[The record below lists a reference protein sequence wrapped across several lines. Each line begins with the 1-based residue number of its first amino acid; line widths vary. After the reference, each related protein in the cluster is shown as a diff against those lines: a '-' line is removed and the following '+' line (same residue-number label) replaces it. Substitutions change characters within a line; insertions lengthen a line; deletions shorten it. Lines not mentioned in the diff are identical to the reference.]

1 LIRHVTPPAL
11 ANAVSREA
19 DFLGMGAGTMR
30 VVLAGLLIAGGLAGS
45 DAIATDGTAD
55 MAPPPPVAVQ
65 QDRIT
70 GEFVGVSAEHALRQI
85 ADATGA
91 DVVGT
96 VLEGRQ
102 VTVKL
107 DDVPLEAAL
116 QRILGTQSFS
126 LVFEAD
132 GGLRRIRLI
141 NATAPAP
148 GAPRSA
154 APAPMPAVSNAAQF
168 MQLEVPISTVGPL
181 AEKLGPSGKATM
193 GQLFDLA
200 ARSDDAGT
208 RVAAVDASMAAIE
221 RDSNLQGS
229 IDSMLTGLD
238 DQSLAM
244 LIRSTAGERAS
255 ELMSRILSRTR
266 RPEFR
271 QRIVNTLRALR
282 EVQSQS

>member
-1 LIRHVTPPAL
+1 M
-11 ANAVSREA
+11 
-19 DFLGMGAGTMR
+19 GMVGAGTMR
-30 VVLAGLLIAGGLAGS
+30 VVLAGLLVAGGLVGS
-45 DAIATDGTAD
+45 NAIATDGTAD
-55 MAPPPPVAVQ
+55 IAPPPPVAVQ

-102 VTVKL
+102 ITVKL
-107 DDVPLEAAL
+107 DDVPLEVAL

-141 NATAPAP
+141 NAPTAPAP
-148 GAPRSA
+148 GATRAA
-154 APAPMPAVSNAAQF
+154 APGPMPAVSNPAQF

-181 AEKLGPSGKATM
+181 AEKLGPGGKATM

-221 RDSNLQGS
+221 RDTNLQGS
-229 IDSMLTGLD
+229 SDSMLTGLD

-244 LIRSTAGERAS
+244 LIRSTAGDRAN

>member
-1 LIRHVTPPAL
+1 MARWRDARRRHLRREQRRDAFEQL
-11 ANAVSREA
+11 AIGGGERRRLVAVDVE
-19 DFLGMGAGTMR
+19 LTEH
-30 VVLAGLLIAGGLAGS
+30 
-45 DAIATDGTAD
+45 
-55 MAPPPPVAVQ
+55 VAVQ

-70 GEFVGVSAEHALRQI
+70 GEFVGVTAEDALRQI
-85 ADATGA
+85 ASATGA

-107 DDVPLEAAL
+107 HDVPLEAAL

-141 NATAPAP
+141 NAAAAPPAS
-148 GAPRSA
+148 GATRA
-154 APAPMPAVSNAAQF
+154 APAPLPAVSNPAQL

-181 AEKLGPSGKATM
+181 AERLGPSGKATM
-193 GQLFDLA
+193 GQLLELA

-229 IDSMLTGLD
+229 IDSMLTGFD
-238 DQSLAM
+238 DQSLAS
-244 LIRSTAGERAS
+244 LVRSTAGDRAN
-255 ELMSRILSRTR
+255 ELMARLLS
-266 RPEFR
+266 EG
-271 QRIVNTLRALR
+271 A
-282 EVQSQS
+282 

>member
-1 LIRHVTPPAL
+1 ML
-11 ANAVSREA
+11 AAVLVAATLS
-19 DFLGMGAGTMR
+19 
-30 VVLAGLLIAGGLAGS
+30 GS
-45 DAIATDGTAD
+45 NVAATEVTAD
-55 MAPPPPVAVQ
+55 APTTAPVAVQ

-70 GEFVGVSAEHALRQI
+70 GEFTGVSAEEALRQI
-85 ADATGA
+85 ASATGA

-141 NATAPAP
+141 NAPAAPAP
-148 GAPRSA
+148 GAVR
-154 APAPMPAVSNAAQF
+154 APAPPTAAVSNPAQF

-181 AEKLGPSGKATM
+181 AEKLGPGGKATM
-193 GQLFDLA
+193 GQLLDLA

-221 RDSNLQGS
+221 RDTNLQGS
-229 IDSMLTGLD
+229 IDSMLTGVD

-244 LIRSTAGERAS
+244 LVRSTAGDRAG
-255 ELMSRILSRTR
+255 ELMSRVLSRTR
-266 RPEFR
+266 RPDFR

-282 EVQSQS
+282 ENQS

>member
-1 LIRHVTPPAL
+1 MRT
-11 ANAVSREA
+11 AV
-19 DFLGMGAGTMR
+19 LT
-30 VVLAGLLIAGGLAGS
+30 GLLVVGTLSGS
-45 DAIATDGTAD
+45 DAIATDVAAD
-55 MAPPPPVAVQ
+55 AAPGAPVAVQ

-70 GEFVGVSAEHALRQI
+70 GDFAGVSAEEALRQI
-85 ADATGA
+85 ASATGA

-107 DDVPLEAAL
+107 DDVPLEVAL

-141 NATAPAP
+141 NAP
-148 GAPRSA
+148 A
-154 APAPMPAVSNAAQF
+154 APVPGGAVRAVAPTPAVSNPAQF

-181 AEKLGPSGKATM
+181 AEKLGSSGKATM
-193 GQLFDLA
+193 GQLLDLA

-221 RDSNLQGS
+221 RDTNMQGS
-229 IDSMLTGLD
+229 IDSMLTGVD

-244 LIRSTAGERAS
+244 LVRSTAGDRAG
-255 ELMSRILSRTR
+255 ELMSRVLSRTR

-282 EVQSQS
+282 ENQS